1 LHRSGAIL
9 LKTVLILGAG
19 CGTVFGAA
27 RHFPEGVAVAFRRFP
42 QHAEPN
48 GLDTDSYSL
57 TNFDDDLMA
66 FR

>member
-1 LHRSGAIL
+1 MIFGADF
-9 LKTVLILGAG
+9 
-19 CGTVFGAA
+19 GTVPNAGAN
-27 RHFPEGVAVAFRRFP
+27 FPAFQPSHSDDFRNT
-42 QHAEPN
+42 QEPN